1 VPFYECFELSEN
13 ISNEQKHGDNL
24 TQNYLGAKLSLA
36 SALSF
41 FIALNV
47 VYAENKSAF
56 LTSNSSPF
64 YPILSLVLLCSGLIL
79 ILCGALSFLEAERKR
94 PVSVDGKSRVIWSIG
109 RIISGAFFQHGR
121 IIAISGIVY
130 GAFFAF
136 VDGILIYQP
145 TVDFHSAY
153 GFASPAALV
162 ETCCGPPGYIPVGL
176 VYFPAQHFGIQLIP
190 MSAAIMVLVSL
201 LVGVNV
207 SLIVMSVR
215 RTKSLKL
222 ESTSDSPQLPKS
234 SFMGGALG
242 AVFGLFAG
250 CPTCAAVFF
259 LSMIAGSGATAF
271 SLVISQYQPVIIA
284 LSIPL
289 LLASIIWQA
298 KSIRTIML
306 GCSV

>member
-1 VPFYECFELSEN
+1 LSEN
-13 ISNEQKHGDNL
+13 ISNGQKHVDNL
-24 TQNYLGAKLSLA
+24 TQNYLGAKLSVVTSLP
-36 SALSF
+36 L

-47 VYAENKSAF
+47 IYAENKSAF

-64 YPILSLVLLCSGLIL
+64 YPDLSLILLSAGSIL
-79 ILCGALSFLEAERKR
+79 ILYGVLSFLRAERKR
-94 PVSVDGKSRVIWSIG
+94 PMYADGKSRVGWSIG
-109 RIISGAFFQHGR
+109 RIISDAFFQHAGV
-121 IIAISGIVY
+121 IALAGIVY
-130 GAFFAF
+130 GVFFAF

-153 GFASPAALV
+153 GFASPGALV

-176 VYFPAQHFGIQLIP
+176 VYFPAQHFGVQLIP
-190 MSAAIMVLVSL
+190 ISVVIMMLVSF

-215 RTKSLKL
+215 KSKSLKQ
-222 ESTSDSPQLPKS
+222 ESTNDSPQFRKS

-242 AVFGLFAG
+242 AAFGLFAG

-271 SLVISQYQPVIIA
+271 SLVISEYQPVIIA

-298 KSIRTIML
+298 RSIRTIL
-306 GCSV
+306 HGCSV